1 MTKKLIIVSTV
12 FLAFLIVITSCV
24 IVRQNKFRKSLKTSA
39 LTSRN
44 FQDSFKFSLT
54 NWILVKAKLNGTQ
67 QEQTF
72 ILDTGSPC
80 TYSFKTSDELN
91 LKTKKLMRL
100 GSYKTDY
107 GFADAQIG
115 NIAYQ
120 NLQFLAMDAML
131 FEWQKVSGIIGV
143 NAMQNSIWEINFKDT
158 FITVSDTLAHFT
170 NIKNAFKVKFNPFNE
185 QQTPVIKLT
194 INNTDTLLAF
204 IDTGEP
210 GFIKFNSDFDVKTIK
225 EKQPES
231 VKTAYY
237 DINDQGKKLKSKSI
251 YEREYIKLNSLKVGD
266 FELESSIVE
275 RVNLYKGKNLVGL
288 GFLKNFIVT
297 IDFKNHDLYLKPLEK
312 SHFLKNIDSFG
323 FDCFK
328 RNGFLEVDKVYRGS
342 LAEKAGIKCGDKIT
356 KVNNQDIKDLDEETL
371 QSLYDELPSNKEII
385 LKFKDKE
392 KEIVL
397 KKTPIFKT

>member
-1 MTKKLIIVSTV
+1 MKKLIIVSTV
-12 FLAFLIVITSCV
+12 FLAFLAASTSCV
-24 IVRQNKFRKSLKTSA
+24 LLRQKTFRKSLKTSA

-54 NWILVKAKLNGTQ
+54 NWILIKAKLNGTQ

-80 TYSFKTSDELN
+80 TYSFKTSDALN

-143 NAMQNSIWEINFKDT
+143 NAMQNSIWEINFRDT
-158 FITVSDTLAHFT
+158 IITISDTLT
-170 NIKNAFKVKFNPFNE
+170 NFRNVTDAFKTKFKPFSE
-185 QQTPVIKLT
+185 QQTPVVKLT
-194 INNTDTLLAF
+194 INDKDTVNAF

-210 GFIKFNSDFDVKTIK
+210 GFIKFNSDFDISNLKAN
-225 EKQPES
+225 QPEAI
-231 VKTAYY
+231 KTAYY
-237 DINDQGKKLKSKSI
+237 DINDQGKKLKKKSI
-251 YEREYIKLNSLKVGD
+251 YEIDYIKLNSLRIGD
-266 FELESSIVE
+266 FKLDSSIVE
-275 RVNLYKGKNLVGL
+275 KISLYNGKNLVGL

-297 IDFKNHDLYLKPLEK
+297 LDFKNYDLYLKPLEK
-312 SHFLKNIDSFG
+312 AHFPTNISSYG
-323 FDCFK
+323 FECFK
-328 RNGFLEVDKVYRGS
+328 SKGVLEVDYIYKGS
-342 LAEKAGIKCGDKIT
+342 LAEQLGIKCGDKII
-356 KVNNQDIKDLDEETL
+356 KINNQDINDIDKDTFK
-371 QSLYDELPSNKEII
+371 SLSDHFPSDKKIVI
-385 LKFKDKE
+385 TFKDKD
-392 KEIVL
+392 KEITL
-397 KKTPIFKT
+397 KKVPIFKP

>member
-1 MTKKLIIVSTV
+1 MTKKLIIASTV
-12 FLAFLIVITSCV
+12 FLVVFTSCV
-24 IVRQNKFRKSLKTSA
+24 IVRQKEFRKSLRTSA
-39 LTSRN
+39 LTSRK
-44 FQDSFKFSLT
+44 FQDSFKFNLSQ
-54 NWILVKAKLNGTQ
+54 WILVKAKLNGTQ
-67 QEQTF
+67 QDQTF

-80 TYSFKTSDELN
+80 TYSFKTRDELN
-91 LKTKKLMRL
+91 LRTKKLFHF
-100 GSYKTDY
+100 GPYKSGY
-107 GFADAQIG
+107 GFTDAQIG
-115 NIAYQ
+115 NLEFH

-158 FITVSDTLAHFT
+158 LITVSDTIANFT
-170 NIKNAFKVKFNPFNE
+170 NIKNAIKVKFKPFNE
-185 QQTPVIKLT
+185 QQTPVIKLA

-210 GFIKFNSDFDVKTIK
+210 GFIKFNSDFDVKAIK

-231 VKTAYY
+231 IKTAYY
-237 DINDQGKKLKSKSI
+237 DINDKGKKLKNKSV
-251 YEREYIKLNSLKVGD
+251 YERDYIKLNSLKIGD
-266 FELESSIVE
+266 LELKSSIVE
-275 RVNLYKGKNLVGL
+275 RVNLYKGNNVVGL

-392 KEIVL
+392 KEITL